1 MAFKDTSNH
10 MRLDNLL
17 VELGHFPSRSRARD
31 AINRGTVSVDGN
43 AVTKASLS
51 IHPEAD
57 IVIDDPAQ
65 KYVSRAALKLVAA
78 LDAFEFSATNKT
90 CLDIGASTGG
100 FTQVLLERGASHV
113 IALDVGHDQLDDQFR
128 QNDQVTVLEGVNAR
142 ELDVTQLDGQVP
154 DLIVSDVSFISLKLA
169 LPPAL
174 SLAADDARCILL
186 VKPQFEVGRENV
198 GKGGIVKP
206 EDGEAAAEE
215 LKNWLNGQDGWQA
228 TGLIPSPISGGDGN
242 MEYLLAGHKN
252 G

>member
-1 MAFKDTSNH
+1 MAFKDTSDH
-10 MRLDNLL
+10 KRLDNLL

-31 AINRGTVSVDGN
+31 AINRSTVSVDGN
-43 AVTKASLS
+43 VVTKASLGV
-51 IHPEAD
+51 HPDAA

-78 LDAFEFSATNKT
+78 LDVFDCSVQDKV
-90 CLDIGASTGG
+90 CLDVGASTGG
-100 FTQVLLERGASHV
+100 FTQVLLERGADHV
-113 IALDVGHDQLDDQFR
+113 IALDVGHDQLDDGLR
-128 QNDQVTVLEGVNAR
+128 HNDKVTVLEGVNAR
-142 ELDVTQLDGQVP
+142 DLDVAQLNGLVP
-154 DLIVSDVSFISLKLA
+154 ERIVSDVSFISLKLA

-174 SLAADDARCILL
+174 SMAAVGATCILL

-206 EDGEAAAEE
+206 EDGAAAADD
-215 LKNWLNGQDGWQA
+215 LKNWLDAQHDWLS

-242 MEYLLAGHKN
+242 MEYLLVGHKN